1 MFTCFIHR
9 KAAASSLDGNTPL
22 SQRTRV
28 HLASCPACRAAY
40 GAEREI
46 GKRLARDRAER
57 LEPVSPFLHGRI
69 MSHVERADN
78 ADREPSSAAFAFLRH
93 PALLLPC
100 LVLLTIVLLKTV
112 PRHSS
117 PAPPSQALAQGQKPL
132 SETLRA
138 SQARLAKWSGSLDQP
153 LNTEMQLVATD
164 AKAAVQFLS
173 HNFLPQRAP
182 RALRSEAGE

>member
-9 KAAASSLDGNTPL
+9 KTASISLDGNTPL
-22 SQRTRV
+22 SARTRV

-46 GKRLARDRAER
+46 GKRLARNPAER
-57 LEPVSPFLHGRI
+57 LDPVSPFLHGRI
-69 MSHVERADN
+69 MARVERAGA
-78 ADREPSSAAFAFLRH
+78 ADREPGLAAFAFLRH
-93 PALLLPC
+93 PAIILSC
-100 LVLLTIVLLKTV
+100 LILFTVLLLKTI
-112 PRHSS
+112 PRHPSS
-117 PAPPSQALAQGQKPL
+117 APPSQALAKDQKPL
-132 SETLRA
+132 SDTLRA

-153 LNTEMQLVATD
+153 LNQEMQLVATD

-182 RALRSEAGE
+182 RALRSGAAE